1 MLVYRI
7 CKILIYYI
15 SGESITLVYKLV
27 TLRSTIGIVEYWND
41 GIMGFGKM
49 GNWFVGKI
57 ILTRHEINGKIPSKS
72 SRQR

>member
-1 MLVYRI
+1 
-7 CKILIYYI
+7 
-15 SGESITLVYKLV
+15 
-27 TLRSTIGIVEYWND
+27 VEYWND

-49 GNWFVGKI
+49 RNWFVVKI